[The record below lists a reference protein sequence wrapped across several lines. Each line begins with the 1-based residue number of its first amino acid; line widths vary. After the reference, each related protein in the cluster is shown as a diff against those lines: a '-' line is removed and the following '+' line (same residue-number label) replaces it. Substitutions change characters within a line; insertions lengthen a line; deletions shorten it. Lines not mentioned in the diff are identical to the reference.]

1 MTSLTICIGCGL
13 VAEHDDNEAQG
24 LQCACGESH
33 PVNTE
38 DEDGCTEEQLAGSF
52 GAPYL
57 YMLVPRVILFRPE
70 HDPRIL
76 VRKVDFV
83 SAPGSSPPEVYRPGG
98 PAALITGRCLF
109 DWDKARRRFRLRSVH
124 PGQTPEGVRAAT
136 GFDYDAPEIVPT
148 TIEPDA
154 ATRDLIRTV
163 IREDIAESYSRFA
176 AEYRG

>member
-1 MTSLTICIGCGL
+1 
-13 VAEHDDNEAQG
+13 
-24 LQCACGESH
+24 
-33 PVNTE
+33 
-38 DEDGCTEEQLAGSF
+38 
-52 GAPYL
+52 
-57 YMLVPRVILFRPE
+57 MLVPRVILFRPE

-83 SAPGSSPPEVYRPGG
+83 ERAGLEPARGLPPRRPGG
-98 PAALITGRCLF
+98 VDHRTLPVRLGQGEAPLPPAQRPSRAN
-109 DWDKARRRFRLRSVH
+109 A
-124 PGQTPEGVRAAT
+124 EGVRAAT